1 MKKVIRLSESDLNRI
16 VKKIIKED
24 EENDDEKI
32 LSYIKTK
39 MKGLKRESYGR
50 GSAGW
55 TNKEGDEVLQY
66 HNRFFIINDSI
77 FEDIIEKFGISEN
90 KLKKIFSYFLGKK
103 FPNLKYYD
111 ITSGYFPKF

>member
-1 MKKVIRLSESDLNRI
+1 MEKVVRLTDSVLMKVI
-16 VKKIIKED
+16 KKIIKED
-24 EENDDEKI
+24 VENDDEKI

-39 MKGLKRESYGR
+39 TKGLKRETYGR

-55 TNKEGDEVLQY
+55 TNKEGEEVFQY
-66 HNRFFIINDSI
+66 HNRFFIINHSI
-77 FEDIIEKFGISEN
+77 FEDIMEEFGTSEN
-90 KLKKIFSYFLGKK
+90 KVKKIFSHFLDKK